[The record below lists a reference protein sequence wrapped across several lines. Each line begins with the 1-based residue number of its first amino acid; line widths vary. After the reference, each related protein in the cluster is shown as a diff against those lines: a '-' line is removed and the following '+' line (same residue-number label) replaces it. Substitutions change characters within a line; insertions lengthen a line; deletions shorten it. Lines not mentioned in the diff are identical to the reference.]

1 MFPGCNSEWSK
12 AKGHRVWCTK
22 KSGGVDREWVGVPRK
37 LFYPGRKER
46 CACVRIAGPPSTDPS
61 ATATDDGD
69 LSNPHLKEYEGCA
82 ADAASCQ
89 ISPPQP
95 DDEL

>member
-22 KSGGVDREWVGVPRK
+22 KSGGIERDWVGVPRK

-46 CACVRIAGPPSTDPS
+46 CACVRTSGPPSTDPS
-61 ATATDDGD
+61 AKSDVGD
-69 LSNPHLKEYEGCA
+69 LENPHLNEYKECRPEE
-82 ADAASCQ
+82 ASCQ
-89 ISPPQP
+89 LAPPQP